1 MVKMEKGEENFIVK
15 DIIFVFGLVFFVF
28 FGIELD
34 GKIVFISDDVFK
46 LDWLLSWVVIIG
58 SGYIGLEFF
67 DIYIVFGFEIMMI
80 EVLDKLMFIFDLDIV
95 KIV

>member
-46 LDWLLSWVVIIG
+46 LDWLLFWVVIIG

>member
-1 MVKMEKGEENFIVK
+1 MEKGEENFIVK

-46 LDWLLSWVVIIG
+46 LDWLLFWVVIIG